1 MEKYNVRFKKKYG
14 QNFLKDDN
22 IVKKIVNIVLIKE
35 KSLVVEVGPGGG
47 ILTKGLANN
56 FDKVIAYE
64 IDESLKDELE
74 GRIHSFNNVEVLYKD
89 FLKCDLVNDLNEYKE
104 YSKYFI
110 SNVPYYITSPI
121 IMKLIDS
128 GIVFNK
134 IVLMV
139 QKEVGERYS
148 SEPGNRSY
156 GSISVILQYFYNINK
171 EFIVGKNNFTP
182 IPKVD
187 SVVISLSPRNIYNK
201 VKDVDKFIKVVH
213 ESFQYKRKTIKNNL
227 KKYDLDLISIILDRY
242 GFDLSCRAEMIP
254 FDVFVDIS
262 NNI

>member
-1 MEKYNVRFKKKYG
+1 MEKYDVKFKKRFG
-14 QNFLKDDN
+14 QNFLNNDN
-22 IVKKIVNIVLIKE
+22 IVKKIVDVVANKDD
-35 KSLVVEVGPGGG
+35 SLVIEVGPGGG
-47 ILTKGLANN
+47 VLTKELASN
-56 FDKVIAYE
+56 FSNVLCYE
-64 IDESLKDELE
+64 IDESLKNELNS
-74 GRIHSFNNVEVLYKD
+74 RINQYNNVDVIYDD
-89 FLKCDLVNDLNEYKE
+89 FLNRNIKSDIEKYK
-104 YSKYFI
+104 YKNLFFI